1 MRLLAR
7 DNECRSQR
15 VTQAMGHVLR
25 PDCRGAKARETPPD
39 GRGQREGTGEPV
51 RKVSYNPSLRP

>member
-1 MRLLAR
+1 MRLLAH

-39 GRGQREGTGEPV
+39 GRGQREGTGEGV
-51 RKVSYNPSLRP
+51 